1 MRIEPREFTLPD
13 GKILTVRSVEGKDAE
28 AHIQFKHTTFDET
41 YFMAR
46 YPEECAY
53 DIERVRESLT
63 ACEASPVNFEIGV
76 YDDRG
81 EQVGDIGVTQIRPH
95 LKYRHRAVMGI
106 SLLKEY
112 WGCGLGS
119 FLMQIAVEQTAANGF
134 EQLELGVFED
144 NARAIALYEKFGFAK
159 YGVSPRAFKLKD
171 GTYRDEIIM
180 VRMLK

>member
-1 MRIEPREFTLPD
+1 MRIEPREFKLPD
-13 GKILTVRSVEGKDAE
+13 GKILTVRSVEGEDAE
-28 AHIQFKHTTFDET
+28 AHRQFKCMTSDET

-53 DIERVRESLT
+53 DIERVREGLT

-106 SLLKEY
+106 SVRKEY

-144 NARAIALYEKFGFAK
+144 NVRAIHLYEKFGFAK

>member
-28 AHIQFKHTTFDET
+28 AHIQFKHTTSDET

-53 DIERVRESLT
+53 DIERVREGLT

-81 EQVGDIGVTQIRPH
+81 EQVGDIGVTQVRPH
-95 LKYRHRAVMGI
+95 IKYRHRAVMGI
-106 SLLKEY
+106 SVRKEY

-144 NARAIALYEKFGFAK
+144 NVRAIHLYEKFGFAK

>member
-1 MRIEPREFTLPD
+1 MRIEPRECKLPD
-13 GKILTVRSVEGKDAE
+13 GRVLTVRSVEGRDAE
-28 AHIQFKHTTFDET
+28 AHIQFKQTTSGET

-46 YPEECAY
+46 YPEECSY
-53 DIERVRESLT
+53 DIEKVCEGLT
-63 ACEASPVNFEIGV
+63 ACEASPVNLEIGV
-76 YDDRG
+76 YDDKG
-81 EQVGDIGVTQIRPH
+81 EQVGDIGVTQVRPH
-95 LKYRHRAVMGI
+95 LKWRHRAMMGI
-106 SLLKEY
+106 SIRKEY

-119 FLMQIAVEQTAANGF
+119 FLMQIAVEQAAANGF

-144 NARAIALYEKFGFAK
+144 NVRAIALYEKFGFAK